1 MKRVPTGVTGFDE
14 LIQGGMPQGA
24 TTMVSGGAGS
34 GKTIFA
40 TTFIYEGARKFGDP
54 GLFVTVEDNLKNIVW
69 NMESFSWDIKSLE
82 QKNLMK
88 IYRMH
93 IDPRKDVEAQID
105 KELDIVSS
113 MVKDIGATRLTID
126 STTAFG
132 GWITDPGKLRNLLF
146 RFGDYL
152 KDLNCTTMMTSETA
166 GGPRDFSAYGVE
178 EFVVDGIFAMYF
190 IPPHRSIFIRKLR
203 GTKHSQ
209 AAHPCE
215 ITPNGLVVNPKDEVM
230 WSAIKQY

>member
-14 LIQGGMPQGA
+14 LIQGGMPEGA
-24 TTMVSGGAGS
+24 TVLVSGGCGS

-40 TTFIYEGARKFGDP
+40 TTYIYEGARRFGEP

-69 NMESFSWDIKSLE
+69 NMENFGWDIKSLE

-93 IDPRKDVEAQID
+93 IDPRKDVESQID
-105 KELDIVSS
+105 KEMDIISS
-113 MVKDIGATRLTID
+113 MVKDIGATRLTVD

-132 GWITDPGKLRNLLF
+132 GWITDSGKLRNLLF

-152 KDLNCTTMMTSETA
+152 KDLNCTTMMTTETS
-166 GGPRDFSAYGVE
+166 GGARDFSAYGVE
-178 EFVVDGIFAMYF
+178 EFVVDGVFALYF
-190 IPPHRSIFIRKLR
+190 IPPHRTIFIRKLR
-203 GTKHSQ
+203 GTKHSPSV
-209 AAHPCE
+209 HPCE
-215 ITPNGLVVNPKDEVM
+215 ITSAGIVVNPRDEVL